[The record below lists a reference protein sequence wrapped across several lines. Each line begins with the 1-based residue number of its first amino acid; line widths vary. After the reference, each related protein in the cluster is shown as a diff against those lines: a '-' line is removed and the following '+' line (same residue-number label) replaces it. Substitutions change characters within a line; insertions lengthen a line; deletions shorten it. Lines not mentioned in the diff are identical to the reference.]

1 MEEKFILLLINNYFN
16 LQYYLFTKKIALY
29 IIFDVSADIIAY
41 LRICGFTS
49 KKKNLFSLI
58 KTKC

>member
-16 LQYYLFTKKIALY
+16 LQYYRIYFQKKIALY

-49 KKKNLFSLI
+49 KKKNYFL
-58 KTKC
+58 

>member
-16 LQYYLFTKKIALY
+16 LQYYLFPKKIALY
-29 IIFDVSADIIAY
+29 IIFDVSADIIAN

-49 KKKNLFSLI
+49 IKKPLFSLI